1 MCVFIV
7 IIKKLGVY
15 KSVCIMSSFYTYFT
29 TVPGYN
35 AMLINTKEKCN
46 LGDNQIGI
54 SITNSDLEAC
64 AESCNNND
72 QCMFFFIGKLN
83 GWCELLKSCSILD
96 TNHNQIGSTY
106 QKIVPGISK

>member
-1 MCVFIV
+1 ME
-7 IIKKLGVY
+7 LSVY
-15 KSVCIMSSFYTYFT
+15 KSFCIMSSFHTYFT

-54 SITNSDLEAC
+54 SITNSDLETC

>member
-1 MCVFIV
+1 MLSI
-7 IIKKLGVY
+7 Y
-15 KSVCIMSSFYTYFT
+15 KSFRIISLFYAYFT

-46 LGDNQIGI
+46 LGGNQIGI
-54 SITNSDLEAC
+54 SITNSTLETC

-72 QCMFFFIGKLN
+72 QCMFFFIGNQN

-96 TNHNQIGSTY
+96 PNRNQVGSTY